1 MQNRYAGDI
10 GDFGK
15 FLLLKRLKSE
25 NIRLGVNWYLVLK
38 EEENKDGEKTEY
50 LENSKYVKTDKLLA
64 SQLSKIVNSENRG
77 IKLIEESNVLPE
89 GTIYYS
95 EEVKQGKELRENW
108 FKQSLS
114 ILKNADLIFLDPD
127 NGMEVKSCPSKG
139 RKKSI
144 KYVYCDEVEEY
155 YKNGQSILIYQ
166 HATRKKLEEHRNE
179 WAERFIKNLKLNK
192 DQLVSIKGNSR
203 YYILIMQ
210 QKHKNTLSKS
220 IKELENSHIAPEILR
235 IFK

>member
-15 FLLLKRLKSE
+15 FLLLKLLKSK
-25 NIRLGVNWYLVLK
+25 NIKLGINWYLVLK
-38 EEENKDGEKTEY
+38 EEQNKDGKKTEY
-50 LENSKYVKTDKLLA
+50 LKNSKYTQADEALA

-77 IKLIEESNVLPE
+77 VKLIEDSNVLPE

-95 EEVKQGKELRENW
+95 EETKQGKELRENW
-108 FKQSLS
+108 FKQSLTE
-114 ILKNADLIFLDPD
+114 LKNADLIFLDPD

-144 KYVYCDEVEEY
+144 KYVFCDEVKEY
-155 YKNGQSILIYQ
+155 YKNGKSILIYQ
-166 HATRKKLEEHRNE
+166 HATREKLEEHKNG
-179 WAERFIKNLKLNK
+179 WAERFIKDLKLNK
-192 DQLVSIKGNSR
+192 DQLITIKGNSH

-210 QKHKNTLSKS
+210 QKHQNALTNS
-220 IKELENSHIAPEILR
+220 IKKLENSQIAPEILR
-235 IFK
+235 IFE